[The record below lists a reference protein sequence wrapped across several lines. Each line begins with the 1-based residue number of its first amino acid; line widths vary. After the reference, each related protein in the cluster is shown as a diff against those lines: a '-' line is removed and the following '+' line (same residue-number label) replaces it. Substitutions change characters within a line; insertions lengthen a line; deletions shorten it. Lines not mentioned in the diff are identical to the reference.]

1 MSSPPSEHDEFEL
14 PTEPD
19 VEEPARGGWEPWRKT
34 MFAGALILLGNAV
47 AEALLTPDQPRA
59 VKLIAQ
65 ALGFAFL
72 ASGFAMKMRSR
83 RR

>member
-1 MSSPPSEHDEFEL
+1 MSSPPSERNED
-14 PTEPD
+14 PTSIESEA
-19 VEEPARGGWEPWRKT
+19 EEGTRTGWEPWRKT
-34 MFAGALILLGNAV
+34 MFAGAMILLANAV
-47 AEALLTPDQPRA
+47 AVAMMDPDQPRP

-65 ALGFAFL
+65 ALGYAFL